1 MFCFLIRFEMTD
13 HLKKTCL
20 YLVQFLVGYFLML
33 VAMTYN
39 VWLFLAVII
48 GCGLGHF
55 LAAPFMEYYFD
66 TRKHANSEVLD
77 SGIASASSPILSLW
91 NNVTNQSIVLGT
103 VSMYIYWLSWK
114 QRYMTATCSKCEI
127 KAGKSC
133 LWHSY
138 GMGNILNWIDTT
150 PWVENVIN
158 TGVLFHNG
166 FLVLSH
172 KVVINLTLGV
182 YSLTMFWCRDG
193 VNTKSKRFHPVILT
207 YSCCFHIFQELF
219 SFFI

>member
-1 MFCFLIRFEMTD
+1 MTD

-55 LAAPFMEYYFD
+55 LVAPFMEYYFNV
-66 TRKHANSEVLD
+66 RKHANSEVFD

-91 NNVTNQSIVLGT
+91 NNVTNQSIVLGA

-127 KAGKSC
+127 KAGNPC
-133 LWHSY
+133 LWCSY
-138 GMGNILNWIDTT
+138 GKGNILNWIDTT
-150 PWVENVIN
+150 PWVENVIK

-166 FLVLSH
+166 FFSSIPQSCYQFNFRGVQSNYVLMLGWGEH
-172 KVVINLTLGV
+172 KVKTFSSKGFKGFNHS
-182 YSLTMFWCRDG
+182 YSYYR
-193 VNTKSKRFHPVILT
+193 
-207 YSCCFHIFQELF
+207 CCFHIFQEVF